1 MPETDTKQSSVHR
14 IISEVKKYLI
24 LQRDLLKIEGVEK
37 LTILVTAF
45 LLLMLFV
52 ILGTAALFYFLFAFA
67 YILAPHVGGLTVSFL
82 IIGCIPLLLL
92 IISFFFRKQLI
103 INPIVRF
110 LAGLFL
116 IDSDKQNS
124 EQ

>member
-1 MPETDTKQSSVHR
+1 MPEVDTKQSSVHR
-14 IISEVKKYLI
+14 IISEIKKYLI
-24 LQRDLLKIEGVEK
+24 LQRDLLK
-37 LTILVTAF
+37 F